1 MIGKFWNIIRFV
13 LTSLITLIR
22 IDFMQNHEKGF
33 LIDHILYCNRGEVVA
48 STQYRR
54 AMARLYKPAP
64 KLQNPIP
71 IPKFSIFNSKLTNR
85 TVSSHLFQF

>member
-1 MIGKFWNIIRFV
+1 MIEKFWNIIRFV

-48 STQYRR
+48 FTQ
-54 AMARLYKPAP
+54 
-64 KLQNPIP
+64 
-71 IPKFSIFNSKLTNR
+71 
-85 TVSSHLFQF
+85 